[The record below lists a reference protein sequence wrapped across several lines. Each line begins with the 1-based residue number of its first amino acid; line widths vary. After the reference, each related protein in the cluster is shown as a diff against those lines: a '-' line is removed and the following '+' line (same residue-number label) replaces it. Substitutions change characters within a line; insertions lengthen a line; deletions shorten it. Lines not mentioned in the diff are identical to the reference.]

1 VRHDDSD
8 VGLMLHFAAGLEPFR
23 APNAF
28 GVEEVCGDGV
38 GEARTGGARLRV
50 TELTVTNL
58 QQGRHCLVGLADTVW
73 RIVGKRGCVLAV
85 ETVLGCY
92 VLSTFID
99 TQQRRKDML
108 I

>member
-1 VRHDDSD
+1 
-8 VGLMLHFAAGLEPFR
+8 
-23 APNAF
+23 
-28 GVEEVCGDGV
+28 
-38 GEARTGGARLRV
+38 
-50 TELTVTNL
+50 VTNL
-58 QQGRHCLVGLADTVW
+58 QQHHHCLVEFTVTVW

-85 ETVLGCY
+85 ETVLGCH